1 MKQFGVI
8 NKNCNW
14 SRQRKHVWPLVSVGF
29 SMWPSIENFCHPWFT
44 WNYLMFAPMKTT

>member
-14 SRQRKHVWPLVSVGF
+14 SRQR
-29 SMWPSIENFCHPWFT
+29 
-44 WNYLMFAPMKTT
+44 